1 MQYTDLDACL
11 SRQMG
16 VGMRKKRIRS
26 ASLAAA
32 AALMLGSMPAYGIS
46 ARAAEEDL
54 SQYYVVVYDTIKY
67 EDYLEKYSDASR
79 PDREITVAG
88 GDYAVADEGFEKAAS
103 YEGKSNVVLTPPE
116 GSVTWEVDVPE
127 AGLYQVQMEYYP
139 IEGKNNSIEREV
151 RVNGELPFDG
161 AQYLVFPRNW
171 ENKTEITRDS
181 RGNDIRP
188 MQVEAPCWM
197 NVWWKDSSGY
207 EREAYSFYLEKGT
220 NRITLESVKEP
231 MAIASLTLKQ
241 QPRIPSYSEYIQQSR
256 AKGAKEAAL
265 DEPMKIQGEEAVY
278 KSESTLYPV
287 NDRTSPKTEPY
298 DAAKIRMNSIGGN
311 NWNQVGQRIIW
322 EVDVPADGLYEIDVK
337 YKQSIRQGATVVRSL
352 EIDGL
357 IPFQEAQELCF
368 YYENDWQI
376 ARLGTEEEPYLFYL
390 TAGTHS
396 LAMEVALGSQLSD
409 ILDDADDCIF
419 ELNKAYRQLL
429 MVIGSSPDMMR
440 DYQLEKKTPEALRIL
455 AEQYEAVSS
464 LAERV
469 EAYANGSKG
478 SQSASLDNLIVQ
490 LETMS
495 RKPET
500 IAKYWSS
507 FKDNIIS
514 LGSWALG
521 MKEQPLQIDYLLVQ
535 RPGGE
540 LPVAKA
546 NFLEKAGHELKAFFA
561 SFTEDYESIGDVY
574 EGDSLTIWLLADA
587 ASVSSASGSGRD
599 QATVL
604 KNLIDNYFVQESGI
618 SANVKLVNRDNL
630 LSATLAGEGPDV
642 ALGVASKEPVN
653 YALRNAAA
661 DLTQFA
667 DFDQVAG
674 RFMDGSLDMFRYN
687 GGVYALPQTTSF
699 QMLFYRADILQE
711 LGLEVPS
718 TWDEFYECLSVIQ
731 KNNMNVGTVPD
742 YTSYGM
748 FLCQY
753 GGAYYKPDGTAS
765 GLDSEAA
772 VQAFSQWSGNYA
784 DYRMPVTY
792 DFANRFRTGEMP
804 LAIADYTS
812 YSYLSVFA
820 PEIKGLWGFTVVPGH
835 VDGSGNVDHS
845 VIAGQTA
852 SIILDTS
859 EHKEEAWEF
868 LKWWSSEEIQTNY
881 CIEVENILGVAGRVA
896 TANMEALEN
905 LPWSGKDMRQ
915 LQAQL
920 EWVRVVPE
928 IPGGYF
934 TERHVKNAFYAVYN
948 SKEDPRET
956 LEDYVKTI
964 NNEITNKR
972 IEFGLDQ

>member
-1 MQYTDLDACL
+1 
-11 SRQMG
+11 
-16 VGMRKKRIRS
+16 MRKGKLRFV
-26 ASLAAA
+26 SLMAA
-32 AALMLGSMPAYGIS
+32 AALALGCAPENAMR

-54 SQYYVVVYDTIKY
+54 SQYYVEVYDTVKY
-67 EDYLEKYSDASR
+67 QDYLDDRGGASR
-79 PDREITVAG
+79 PAAEITVPGGEYVSAG
-88 GDYAVADEGFEKAAS
+88 EGFERAQE
-103 YEGKSNVVLTPPE
+103 YEGKNNVALTPAE
-116 GSVTWEVDVPE
+116 GSITWEVDVPE
-127 AGLYQVQMEYYP
+127 AGLYQIELEYYP
-139 IEGKNNSIEREV
+139 MEGKNNAIEREI
-151 RVNGELPFDG
+151 RINGELPFDG
-161 AQYLVFPRNW
+161 AQYLEFSRNW
-171 ENKTEITRDS
+171 EDAEAVSRDA

-188 MQVEAPCWM
+188 MQVEAPLWM
-197 NVWWKDSSGY
+197 SAWCEDSSGY
-207 EREAYSFYLEKGT
+207 VRDAYSFYFDKGKNT
-220 NRITLESVKEP
+220 VTLESVKEP

-241 QPRIPSYSEYIQQSR
+241 QPQPPAYETYLAQAR
-256 AKGAKEAAL
+256 ADGAVEAAVG
-265 DEPMKIQGEEAVY
+265 EAVKIQGEDAVY

-287 NDRTSPKTEPY
+287 NDRTSPRTEPY

-311 NWNQVGQRIIW
+311 NWNQVGQWITW
-322 EVDVPADGLYEIDVK
+322 TVDVPEDGLYEIAVK
-337 YKQSIRQGATVVRSL
+337 YKQSIKQGVTVVRSL
-352 EIDGL
+352 EIDGQS
-357 IPFQEAQELCF
+357 PFQEARELRF
-368 YYENDWQI
+368 FYENDWQI
-376 ARLGTEEEPYLFYL
+376 ARLGSQEEPYLFYL
-390 TAGTHS
+390 TKGEHS
-396 LAMEVALGSQLSD
+396 LTMKVTLGSVLSE
-409 ILDDADDCIF
+409 ILDDADDSIF
-419 ELNKAYRQLL
+419 ELNRAYRQLL

-440 DYQLEKKTPEALRIL
+440 DYQLEKKTPEALQIL
-455 AEQYEAVSS
+455 AQQYEAVSS
-464 LAERV
+464 LAKRV
-469 EAYANGSKG
+469 EDYANGSKG

-514 LGSWALG
+514 LGSWVLS
-521 MKEQPLQIDYLLVQ
+521 MKEQPLQIDYLLIQ
-535 RPGGE
+535 EPGSAMPG
-540 LPVAKA
+540 AKA
-546 NFLEKAGHELKAFFA
+546 NILEKAGHELKAFMA

-574 EGDSLTIWLLADA
+574 EGDDPLTIWLLADA

-604 KNLIDNYFVQESGI
+604 KNLIDNYFVQQSGI
-618 SANVKLVNRDNL
+618 PANVKLVNRDNL

-661 DLTQFA
+661 DLTQFT
-667 DFDQVAG
+667 DFDEVTG
-674 RFMDGSLDMFRYN
+674 RFMEGSLDMFRYD

-699 QMLFYRADILQE
+699 QMLFYRADILRE
-711 LGLEVPS
+711 LGLEVPT
-718 TWDEFYECLSVIQ
+718 TWDEFYECLAVIQ

-748 FLCQY
+748 FLYQY
-753 GGAYYKPDGTAS
+753 GGAYYREDGTAS

-784 DYRMPVTY
+784 DYKMPVTY

-835 VDGSGNVDHS
+835 EDEEGNVDHS

-905 LPWSGKDMRQ
+905 LPWSGRDMRQ
-915 LQAQL
+915 LKAQL

-948 SKEDPRET
+948 NKEDPRET

-972 IEFGLDQ
+972 IEFGLDE

>member
-1 MQYTDLDACL
+1 
-11 SRQMG
+11 
-16 VGMRKKRIRS
+16 MRRR
-26 ASLAAA
+26 AGLLSLAAVLVFLSGA
-32 AALMLGSMPAYGIS
+32 ESGIT

-54 SQYYVVVYDTIKY
+54 SQYYVVVHDTVKY
-67 EDYLEKYSDASR
+67 EDYLASHEGAGY
-79 PDREITVAG
+79 PGEEIVLSG
-88 GDYAVADEGFEKAAS
+88 GSFSQAQGDVEKAGS
-103 YEGKSNVVLTPPE
+103 YEGREDVALTPAE
-116 GSVTWEVDVPE
+116 GSATWEAEVPE
-127 AGLYQVQMEYYP
+127 AGLYQLELEYYP
-139 IEGKNNSIEREV
+139 MEGKNNTIEREI
-151 RVNGELPFDG
+151 RINGELPFDG
-161 AQYLVFPRNW
+161 AQYLEFSRNW
-171 ENKTEITRDS
+171 VNETAVERDA

-188 MQVEAPCWM
+188 MQTEEPRWM
-197 NVWWKDSSGY
+197 SAWCRDSNGY
-207 EREAYSFYLEKGT
+207 VDGAYYFYFEKGKNT
-220 NRITLESVKEP
+220 ITLEAVKEP
-231 MAIASLTLKQ
+231 MAIATLTLKQ
-241 QPRIPSYSEYIQQSR
+241 QAAIPAYADYLSQAR
-256 AKGAKEAAL
+256 AAGALEVSL
-265 DEPMKIQGEEAVY
+265 GEPLKVQGEDAVR

-287 NDRTSPKTEPY
+287 NDRTSPMTEPY
-298 DAAKIRMNSIGGN
+298 DPAKIRMNSIGGN
-311 NWNQVGQRIIW
+311 NWNQVGQWIAW
-322 EVDVPADGLYEIDVK
+322 EVEVPADGLYEIAVK
-337 YKQSIRQGATVVRSL
+337 YKQSIKQGVTVVRSL
-352 EIDGL
+352 AIDGTV
-357 IPFQEAQELCF
+357 PFQEAKELRF
-368 YYENDWQI
+368 FYENDWQT
-376 ARLGTEEEPYLFYL
+376 ARLGDGGESYLFYL

-396 LAMEVALGSQLSD
+396 LTMEVALGSEMSG
-409 ILDDADDCIF
+409 ILDDADESIY
-419 ELNKAYRQLL
+419 ELNRAYRQLL

-440 DYQLEKKTPEALRIL
+440 DYQLEKKTPEALEIL
-455 AEQYEAVSS
+455 AGQYEALSS

-478 SQSASLDNLIVQ
+478 SQSASLDNLLVQ
-490 LETMS
+490 LETMN

-500 IAKYWSS
+500 IPKYWSS

-514 LGSWALG
+514 LGSWALS

-535 RPGGE
+535 QPGAA
-540 LPVAKA
+540 LPAAKA
-546 NFLEKAGHELKAFFA
+546 NFVQKAVHELKAFGA

-574 EGDSLTIWLLADA
+574 EGDPLTIWLLADA
-587 ASVSSASGSGRD
+587 ATVSSASGSGRD

-618 SANVKLVNRDNL
+618 PANVKLVNRDNL

-661 DLTQFA
+661 DLTQFE
-667 DFDQVAG
+667 DFQEITG
-674 RFMDGSLDMFRYN
+674 RFMDGALDMFRYD

-699 QMLFYRADILQE
+699 QVLFYRADILQE
-711 LGLEVPS
+711 LGLSVPV
-718 TWDEFYECLSVIQ
+718 TWDDFYECLAVIQ

-748 FLCQY
+748 FLYQY
-753 GGAYYKPDGTAS
+753 GGAYYQEDGSAS

-835 VDGSGNVDHS
+835 EDGAGGVNHS

-852 SIILDTS
+852 SLILNTS
-859 EHKEEAWEF
+859 EHKQEAWEF
-868 LKWWSSEEIQTNY
+868 LKWWSSEETQTSY

-896 TANMEALEN
+896 TANMDALEN
-905 LPWSGKDMRQ
+905 LPWSGRDMKQ

-920 EWVRVVPE
+920 EWVQVVLE

-972 IEFGLDQ
+972 IEFGLDE

>member
-1 MQYTDLDACL
+1 
-11 SRQMG
+11 
-16 VGMRKKRIRS
+16 MRKRRIRFV
-26 ASLAAA
+26 SLMAA
-32 AALMLGSMPAYGIS
+32 AALILGSAPGNVIPAQ
-46 ARAAEEDL
+46 AAEEDL
-54 SQYYVVVYDTIKY
+54 SQYYVEVYDTVKY
-67 EDYLEKYSDASR
+67 QDYLEEHGNAFR
-79 PDREITVAG
+79 PDREITVPGGEYVAAG
-88 GDYAVADEGFEKAAS
+88 EGFEKARE
-103 YEGKSNVVLTPPE
+103 YEGKSNVALTPAE
-116 GSVTWEVDVPE
+116 GSITWEMDVPE
-127 AGLYQVQMEYYP
+127 AGLYQIEIEYYP
-139 IEGKNNSIEREV
+139 MEGKNNAIEREI
-151 RVNGELPFDG
+151 RINGELPFDG
-161 AQYLVFPRNW
+161 AQYLEFSRNW
-171 ENKTEITRDS
+171 EDKTEVTRDA
-181 RGNDIRP
+181 RDNDIRP
-188 MQVEAPCWM
+188 MQVEAPLWM
-197 NVWWKDSSGY
+197 NAWCEDSSGY
-207 EREAYSFYLEKGT
+207 VRDAYSFYFEKGSNT
-220 NRITLESVKEP
+220 ITLESVKEP
-231 MAIASLTLKQ
+231 MAIASLTLRQ
-241 QPRIPSYSEYIQQSR
+241 RPQPPAYDTYLEQAR
-256 AKGAKEAAL
+256 ANGAVEAAMG
-265 DEPMKIQGEEAVY
+265 EAIKIQGEDAVY

-311 NWNQVGQRIIW
+311 NWNQVGQWITW
-322 EVDVPADGLYEIDVK
+322 TVDVPQDGLYEIAVK
-337 YKQSIRQGATVVRSL
+337 YKQSIKQGVTVVRAL
-352 EIDGL
+352 EIDGQS
-357 IPFQEAQELCF
+357 PFQEAQELRF

-376 ARLGTEEEPYLFYL
+376 AKLGSQDKPYLFYL
-390 TAGTHS
+390 SQGEHS
-396 LAMEVALGSQLSD
+396 LTMKVALGGVLSE

-419 ELNKAYRQLL
+419 ELNRAYRQLL

-440 DYQLEKKTPEALRIL
+440 DYQLETKTPEALQIL
-455 AEQYEAVSS
+455 TQQYEAVSS
-464 LAERV
+464 LAKRV
-469 EAYANGSKG
+469 EDYANGSKG

-495 RKPET
+495 EKPET

-514 LGSWALG
+514 LGSWVLS

-535 RPGGE
+535 QPGGA
-540 LPVAKA
+540 LPGAKA
-546 NFLEKAGHELKAFFA
+546 NILEKAGHELKAFMA

-604 KNLIDNYFVQESGI
+604 KNLIDNYFVQENGI
-618 SANVKLVNRDNL
+618 PANVKLVNRDNL

-661 DLTQFA
+661 DLTQFP
-667 DFDQVAG
+667 DFDQVTG
-674 RFMDGSLDMFRYN
+674 RFMEGSLDMFRYD

-711 LGLEVPS
+711 LGLKVPT
-718 TWDEFYECLSVIQ
+718 TWDEFYECLAVIQ

-748 FLCQY
+748 FLYQY
-753 GGAYYKPDGTAS
+753 GGAYYREDGTAS

-784 DYRMPVTY
+784 DYKMPVSY

-820 PEIKGLWGFTVVPGH
+820 PEIKGLWGFTVVPGYE
-835 VDGSGNVDHS
+835 DEDGNVDHS

-859 EHKEEAWEF
+859 VHKEEAWEF
-868 LKWWSSEEIQTNY
+868 LKWWSSEEIQTSY

-896 TANMEALEN
+896 TANMDALEN

-915 LQAQL
+915 LKAQL
-920 EWVRVVPE
+920 DWVRVVPE

-934 TERHVKNAFYAVYN
+934 TERHVRNAFYAVYN

-972 IEFGLDQ
+972 IEFGLDE